1 MGNIWDTAGCP
12 VGQNVL
18 QKLDGLIW
26 TELDNAGDF
35 KLGIRAGYFISFQ
48 WDKIAQRYSLPNL
61 IIFFWKTTVTFL
73 LLFFLPQTLLQV
85 RNVKLF
91 NL

>member
-26 TELDNAGDF
+26 TELNNAGDF
-35 KLGIRAGYFISFQ
+35 KLGIRAGYFIILSVGPNCQ
-48 WDKIAQRYSLPNL
+48 KIIPNL
-61 IIFFWKTTVTFL
+61 IIYLSLDLCVAPLVLT
-73 LLFFLPQTLLQV
+73 
-85 RNVKLF
+85 
-91 NL
+91 